1 MTTPTRGP
9 KVVIAEGECQ
19 LNRQRRI
26 APQLRK
32 LEKDGGRVVRQKF
45 GVDDEVCTG
54 DHSCIRLSG
63 CPSLTIK
70 PSSDPLRLGPG
81 CARRQQL
88 RGLRCLRRGRAC
100 RHPVSVVLS
109 RRRRL
114 EPDALGTPATSS
126 ARARD
131 PLAGRPPVVGR
142 CARPDHRRSDR
153 MSGRRPITLT
163 IAALGG
169 QGGGVVADWMIA
181 VARTEHYLV
190 QATSVPGV
198 AQRTGATFY
207 YLEFFPE
214 AALPGDG
221 RRPVMALMPSP
232 GDVDVVVASELVE
245 AGRAMQRGLVT
256 PDRTTLIAS
265 THRAYTVSEK
275 SNLTDGRVDSSAII
289 DEARRQARRFVA
301 FDMAEL
307 AEQKGAIISSVILG
321 ALAGASGLPFGL
333 ESYRQAI
340 RAGGIAVE
348 SNLAAFDASV
358 ARAQAEVVIVP
369 PADAKSHRTAREP
382 RIPPAM
388 QAQVQRF
395 PETARTTIAHGIER
409 LIDYQD
415 MAYAELYLVRLEKLA
430 ALEPAG
436 ATSGALTEAAARGLA
451 LWMSFEDTMRV
462 AQLKTRPSAP
472 RQSSSVCVSAMTS
485 SRRSASSCGPASRR
499 SAGPCRPASVGGCSR
514 HQPGDDGSSVT
525 RPGGRC
531 GRRRSAA
538 SRS

>member
-45 GVDDEVCTG
+45 GVDEEVCTG

-70 PSSDPLRLGPG
+70 PSSDPLRLDPVAHVDNSCVG
-81 CARRQQL
+81 CGVCGEVAHAAIL
-88 RGLRCLRRGRAC
+88 CPSFYRADV
-100 RHPVSVVLS
+100 VSNPT
-109 RRRRL
+109 RWERL
-114 EPDALGTPATSS
+114 PTSS

-307 AEQKGAIISSVILG
+307 AEQ
-321 ALAGASGLPFGL
+321 
-333 ESYRQAI
+333 
-340 RAGGIAVE
+340 
-348 SNLAAFDASV
+348 
-358 ARAQAEVVIVP
+358 
-369 PADAKSHRTAREP
+369 
-382 RIPPAM
+382 
-388 QAQVQRF
+388 
-395 PETARTTIAHGIER
+395 
-409 LIDYQD
+409 
-415 MAYAELYLVRLEKLA
+415 
-430 ALEPAG
+430 
-436 ATSGALTEAAARGLA
+436 
-451 LWMSFEDTMRV
+451 
-462 AQLKTRPSAP
+462 TR
-472 RQSSSVCVSAMTS
+472 
-485 SRRSASSCGPASRR
+485 
-499 SAGPCRPASVGGCSR
+499 
-514 HQPGDDGSSVT
+514 
-525 RPGGRC
+525 
-531 GRRRSAA
+531 RRRSA
-538 SRS
+538 R